1 MFGLRQLLERLP
13 RPAARWSRLFFLG
26 IVVGVLGGVT
36 AWTLEAA
43 IEWGTATII
52 GQVAHVGS
60 AEILRFDWRV
70 LLFPAAGGL
79 ISGILTRTLARKS
92 VGHGTDLLIH
102 AFHHKQ
108 GKLRLRGPAVRS
120 AANVAV
126 LSFGGSTGPEGPTAA
141 LGAAIG
147 STLGGALRLSPRER
161 RIVLLAGCAAAV
173 GAIFRCPLGGA
184 MFATSVLYQEEEFES
199 GAIVPSFV
207 ASVIAYSVFMSLRGV
222 LGGHEYLLPNT
233 DRLGFHSMKELIP
246 YAGLGVLCGLVT
258 MLFHRS
264 LRFVEE
270 TVMPMSR
277 LPRWLAPCVG
287 GLVTGAIACA
297 IPQVLDG
304 RYIFIKNAL
313 NGFGSPPVNAW
324 WWVWLFAAVIL
335 AKCVATAFTVG
346 SGGSGGALGPAVFLG
361 GVVGAGWW
369 ALLHAAIPG
378 TFPLDSELRA
388 AFIPVGMGGVLAA
401 VMRTPLAAIVMVT
414 EMTGSYGLIV
424 PLMLVCVSSYVIGR
438 RWGLNREQLPSM
450 AQSPAHAGDAI
461 VHMLESWRVAEFME
475 PTWTETVERNTP
487 LREIIPR
494 IQPGTR
500 PVFAV
505 AEGQTLLGV
514 VSTSDIRKIMEEPG
528 LAEVVIASDIMT
540 ERLLTLHP
548 DVDMYQAMDQFR
560 RSQHNVLPVVRR
572 EDGRWLGMIARER
585 VYKRIQEHVAERQR
599 QMLSEHAGLAAMQ
612 QEAEIQELV
621 LGVGDARKNRF
632 ERIMVPIDAVGQS
645 LRQADFRRRFHAQVI
660 AIEQPTGE
668 VQCPPSLDAPLTSS
682 QRLLVLAE
690 ERDDTVATT

>member
-1 MFGLRQLLERLP
+1 MF
-13 RPAARWSRLFFLG
+13 SLG
-26 IVVGVLGGVT
+26 ILVGVLGGL
-36 AWTLEAA
+36 AAAALETA
-43 IEWGTATII
+43 IEFGTQSVI

-60 AEILRFDWRV
+60 AEILHFDWRV

-79 ISGILTRTLARKS
+79 LSGLLAYTLAPRS
-92 VGHGTDLLIH
+92 VGHGTDLLIR

-120 AANVAV
+120 VANVAV
-126 LSFGGSTGPEGPTAA
+126 LSFGGSAGPEGPTAA

-147 STLGGALRLSPRER
+147 STLGGVFRLTPRER
-161 RIVLLAGCAAAV
+161 RILLLAGCAAAV

-184 MFATSVLYQEEEFES
+184 LFATSVLYKEEEFES

-207 ASVIAYSVFMSLRGV
+207 ASVIGYSVFMSLHGG
-222 LGGHEYLLPNT
+222 LGRHEFLLPNT
-233 DRLGFHSMKELIP
+233 DKLAFHSILELLP
-246 YAGLGVLCGLVT
+246 YAGLGILCGLVT

-270 TVMPMSR
+270 TLTPRSK
-277 LPRWLAPCVG
+277 LPRWLAPAFG
-287 GLVTGAIACA
+287 GLITGAIACA

-313 NGFGSPPVNAW
+313 NGFDNPPINAW
-324 WWVWLFAAVIL
+324 WWVWLFAAVII

-361 GVVGAGWW
+361 GAIGAGWW
-369 ALLHAAIPG
+369 ALLHAAMPG
-378 TFPLDSELRA
+378 MFPDDSPLRA
-388 AFIPVGMGGVLAA
+388 ALIPVGMGGVLAA

-438 RWGLNREQLPSM
+438 RWGLNREQMQSM

-475 PTWTETVERNTP
+475 PTWPETVAGNTP
-487 LREIIPR
+487 LREMIPR

-505 AEGQTLLGV
+505 ADGGRLLGV
-514 VSTSDIRKIMEEPG
+514 VSTSDIRRIMEEPG
-528 LAEVVIASDIMT
+528 LAEAVIASDIMT
-540 ERLLTLHP
+540 ERLMTLHP
-548 DVDMYQAMDQFR
+548 EGDMYQAMDVFR
-560 RSQHNVLPVVRR
+560 RSHHNVLPVVSPV
-572 EDGRWLGMIARER
+572 DGKWLGMIARER
-585 VYKRIQEHVAERQR
+585 VLQSVQRHIADHQR

-612 QEAEIQELV
+612 QEGEIQELV
-621 LGVGDARKNRF
+621 MGIGTAQKNRF
-632 ERIMVPIDAVGQS
+632 ERIMVPIDAVGKS
-645 LRQADFRRRFHAQVI
+645 LRQADFRRTFHAHVI
-660 AIEQPTGE
+660 AIEQPNGD
-668 VQCPPSLDAPLTSS
+668 VQCPPNLDEPLVSA

-690 ERDDTVATT
+690 DRGEAGSA

>member
-1 MFGLRQLLERLP
+1 MVGLRRLLERLP

-26 IVVGVLGGVT
+26 IVVGVLGGVG

-60 AEILRFDWRV
+60 AEILLFDWRV
-70 LLFPAAGGL
+70 LFFPAIGGL
-79 ISGILTRTLARKS
+79 ISGVMTRSLAPRS
-92 VGHGTDLLIH
+92 IGHGTDLLIR
-102 AFHHKQ
+102 AFHHEK
-108 GKLRLRGPAVRS
+108 GRLKLRGPAVRS
-120 AANVAV
+120 VANVAV

-147 STLGGALRLSPRER
+147 SSIGGALGLSPRER

-207 ASVIAYSVFMSLRGV
+207 ASVIAYSVFMSLRGG
-222 LGGHEYLLPNT
+222 LGEHEYLLPNT
-233 DRLGFHSMKELIP
+233 DRLGFHSMMELIP

-258 MLFHRS
+258 MLFQRS
-264 LRFVEE
+264 LRLVEAA
-270 TVMPMSR
+270 SR
-277 LPRWLAPCVG
+277 WSRVPRWLAPAIG
-287 GLVTGAIACA
+287 GLITGAIACA

-313 NGFGSPPVNAW
+313 NGFGDPPVSAW
-324 WWVWLFAAVIL
+324 WWVWLFAAVII

-369 ALLHAAIPG
+369 AFLHAAMPG
-378 TFPLDSELRA
+378 VFANDSVLRA
-388 AFIPVGMGGVLAA
+388 ALIPVGMGGVLAA

-500 PVFAV
+500 PVFAI
-505 AEGQTLLGV
+505 AEGRKLLGL

-528 LAEVVIASDIMT
+528 LAEAVIASDIMT
-540 ERLLTLHP
+540 ERLVTLHP

-572 EDGRWLGMIARER
+572 EDGCWLGMIARER
-585 VYKRIQEHVAERQR
+585 VYKRIQQHVAERQR
-599 QMLSEHAGLAAMQ
+599 QMLSEHTGLAAMQ

-621 LGVGDARKNRF
+621 LGAGEARKNRF

-645 LRQADFRRRFHAQVI
+645 LRQADFRRRYHAQVI

-668 VQCPPSLDAPLTSS
+668 VQCPPNLDAPLAAS

-690 ERDDTVATT
+690 EQGRVAPQ